1 LTEGH
6 PNHRE
11 RRPMSTLG
19 IILLVILFLFLLGGL
34 PQSPVWGGEP
44 QYGYGP
50 SGFFGLVFV
59 VVLILVLLG
68 RI

>member
-1 LTEGH
+1 
-6 PNHRE
+6 
-11 RRPMSTLG
+11 MSTLG